1 MATREIITI
10 GFGSFGSINFL
21 TLFGFGGPFPM
32 VEETT
37 ETVGSTSMDP
47 KVLALTAHSSSQQRV
62 YTAKSR
68 YVTGDAFDEI
78 RE

>member
-1 MATREIITI
+1 MPAREIITL
-10 GFGSFGSINFL
+10 GFGSFGNPSFITML
-21 TLFGFGGPFPM
+21 GFGGAIPM
-32 VEETT
+32 AEETT
-37 ETVGSTSMDP
+37 TTLVSTSTDP
-47 KVLALTAHSSSQQRV
+47 KVLALTAHNTGQQRV